1 MNAVQAHQYKVVVHD
16 HRYAMQSHVS
26 FIARRERRN
35 ERALVHWGCVLVL
48 VKVYDM
54 LRKRMIIRGR
64 KTNW

>member
-16 HRYAMQSHVS
+16 RQYAMQSHVS

-48 VKVYDM
+48 LKG
-54 LRKRMIIRGR
+54 IIAAEANDNSNA
-64 KTNW
+64 TE